1 MVDRS
6 SSSSRFAVYER
17 AQKVIQKGYSVCIFP
32 EKEFLDETIL
42 LNVFKKGAFKLA
54 TEHQLPILPLVFL
67 DCKRKFPWYTTHGY
81 PGSLRVKAL
90 NIISADEVQ
99 SQTIEVLQLKLHKQI
114 KTTLENDPQGK
125 AVEAIEV
132 WKKKTA

>member
-1 MVDRS
+1 
-6 SSSSRFAVYER
+6 
-17 AQKVIQKGYSVCIFP
+17 
-32 EKEFLDETIL
+32 
-42 LNVFKKGAFKLA
+42 
-54 TEHQLPILPLVFL
+54 L